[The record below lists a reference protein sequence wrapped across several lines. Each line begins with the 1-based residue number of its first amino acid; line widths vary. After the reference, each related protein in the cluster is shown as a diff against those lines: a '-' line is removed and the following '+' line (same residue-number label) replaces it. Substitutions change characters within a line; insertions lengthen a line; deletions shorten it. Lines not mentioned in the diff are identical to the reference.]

1 MAKRKTTDT
10 VSFTLRMREDLR
22 AVLEEAA
29 KEKEVS
35 LNHEIVDRLKEA
47 LTARLVEA
55 NQNVLITKLAY
66 MAEMMEQTMARLE
79 RAEELLVKV
88 SERADG
94 GYDILSE
101 EIRDLRDAIVRGN
114 IDPEDRK

>member
-10 VSFTLRMREDLR
+10 ISFTLRMREDLR

-35 LNHEIVDRLKEA
+35 LNQEINDRLKMA
-47 LTARLVEA
+47 LTARVIEA
-55 NQNVLITKLAY
+55 NQHAILTRIDVMSHNIDQAMT
-66 MAEMMEQTMARLE
+66 RLE
-79 RAEELLVKV
+79 RAEELLVRV
-88 SERADG
+88 SELAEG
-94 GYDILSE
+94 GYGELASE
-101 EIRDLRDAIVRGN
+101 IKDLREAIIRGH

>member
-47 LTARLVEA
+47 LTARVIEA
-55 NQNVLITKLAY
+55 NQKVI
-66 MAEMMEQTMARLE
+66 MARLGLIE
-79 RAEELLVKV
+79 LAVEQTANRLEKAEALLEKV
-88 SERADG
+88 SELADG
-94 GYDILSE
+94 GYQEIASE
-101 EIRDLRDAIVRGN
+101 IKDLREAIIRGH